1 MMEVARTVILL
12 LHPLLA
18 IILLGWMLK
27 QHSWRKRSRSLKGEE
42 RKISRQQH
50 EDWGR
55 KFVPLAIVAV
65 AIAVSAQIIRAL
77 IDGKPPLFYFH
88 LNIHGIFGIVGVGLL
103 LFMTGLGK
111 KVVAARESGEKWNE
125 LKLKHGRAA
134 DLVMILAI
142 LHGFIGF
149 LYIFEVV

>member
-1 MMEVARTVILL
+1 M
-12 LHPLLA
+12 
-18 IILLGWMLK
+18 
-27 QHSWRKRSRSLKGEE
+27 KGEE

-65 AIAVSAQIIRAL
+65 TIAVSAQIIRAL